1 MMFYLNLNN
10 FYQRG
15 NMKDKYTHCP
25 AFKRR
30 HSSKTKTVIVGKNK
44 CCEVCGKYVFKANQ

>member
-1 MMFYLNLNN
+1 
-10 FYQRG
+10 
-15 NMKDKYTHCP
+15 MKDKYTHCP